1 MSGTGDGNAVGSG
14 WTVAE
19 IPSQAGRRA
28 LITGANSGIGYHA
41 ALELARKGAHVL
53 LACRDKARGDAAL
66 ARLRAEVPAA
76 SAEVVLLDLASLE
89 SVCAFGAAELALGK
103 PLDLLINNAGVM
115 APKRRLQTRDG
126 FEIQFGTNVLG
137 HFVLTAVLLP
147 ALVRASVNHPQRPRV
162 VTLASIAHKQGRLN
176 FDDLQS
182 AKSYGPMVAY
192 RQSKLADLMLAFEL
206 GRRLRAAEPPI
217 CRVMSVAAHPGVAN
231 TNLFQAG
238 EFSAMERLVR
248 RGFGV
253 AIGALLNTRGGGSGA
268 DVVCGHIAGGG
279 GRWVLRAAGPAG
291 DARRRCG
298 AGKGGRAGTG
308 PGSCGAAV
316 ERVRTAQRDFVALIL
331 FVGWPGGSGRTTHDS
346 AGSAE

>member
-66 ARLRAEVPAA
+66 KRLRDEVPAA

-115 APKRRLQTRDG
+115 APKRRLETRDG

-137 HFVLTAVLLP
+137 HFVLTALLLP
-147 ALVRASVNHPQRPRV
+147 ALVRAAVNHPQRPRV

-182 AKSYGPMVAY
+182 AKNYGPMVAY

-217 CRVMSVAAHPGVAN
+217 TGVMSVAAHPGVAN
-231 TNLFQAG
+231 TNLFQVG
-238 EFSAMERLVR
+238 EFSAVERVVR

-253 AIGALLNTRGGGSGA
+253 AIGALLNSEAEGAVPTLFAATSSDVVDGGYYGPQGFQEMRGG
-268 DVVCGHIAGGG
+268 DV
-279 GRWVLRAAGPAG
+279 GPAKVAAQAL
-291 DARRRCG
+291 DQA
-298 AGKGGRAGTG
+298 
-308 PGSCGAAV
+308 GAARLWSEC
-316 ERVRTAQRDFVALIL
+316 ERLTGISLL
-331 FVGWPGGSGRTTHDS
+331 
-346 AGSAE
+346 